1 MTLAVDVWSD
11 IACPWCYVGKRRLEG
26 ALARFAHAGD
36 VTVRWR
42 SFELDPS
49 TPAEV
54 DRSVPYAERLA
65 RKYRTSIP
73 QAEGMIA
80 HMTQVGAEDGIEMR
94 FDLLRAG
101 STFDAHRALHF
112 ARRRGLASEMKER
125 LLRAY
130 FTEGALVSDHQTL
143 ANLADEV
150 GLDADGVAAAL
161 ATDQHAD
168 EVRADEAMA
177 VRLGV
182 HGVPY
187 FAFGGAFGV
196 SGAQPIETMLHALDR
211 ASRKA
216 SETASPGDG
225 DVCGPGGG

>member
-1 MTLAVDVWSD
+1 MALVIDVWSD

-26 ALARFAHAGD
+26 ALARFPHAEE

-49 TPAEV
+49 TPLEV

-80 HMTQVGAEDGIEMR
+80 HMTEVAAEDGIEMR

-112 ARRRGLASEMKER
+112 AQQSGLANEMKER

-130 FTEGALVSDHQTL
+130 FTEGALVSDHDTL
-143 ANLADEV
+143 ASLADDV

-168 EVRADEAMA
+168 EVRADEAA
-177 VRLGV
+177 AARLGV
-182 HGVPY
+182 HGVPH

-196 SGAQPIETMLHALDR
+196 SGAQPVETMLHVLERVWQKRSDTSAP
-211 ASRKA
+211 AGGEA
-216 SETASPGDG
+216 
-225 DVCGPGGG
+225 CGPDGC